1 MDKQRKTMN
10 IFEEVR
16 NLNLPIGEYVIVG
29 SGPMAAREIRD
40 FKDIDI
46 LVSEKLYDELIKKDW
61 KVVEIEGVGGKFK
74 VLKKGI
80 FEVNTTLWHGD
91 YKPNTEDLIKKAEI
105 ICGMPFLPLPE
116 LIKFKTALGREKDQK
131 DIELINNY
139 LKKISDEKD

>member
-1 MDKQRKTMN
+1 MN